1 MATSPPKLLRALVD
15 YYQGGVKIYAADN
28 LYPESD
34 ALRLMKA
41 RGEAEV
47 PKATPESKATKA
59 AREAQEAADKAARE
73 AQERA
78 EREAQEAAD
87 KAAREA
93 QEQAEREAAEA
104 AAKALAEQGAAGNG
118 SGPGTGPAD
127 TTTP

>member
-28 LYPESD
+28 VYPESD

-59 AREAQEAADKAARE
+59 AREAQEKAD
-73 AQERA
+73 
-78 EREAQEAAD
+78 REAQEAAD

-93 QEQAEREAAEA
+93 QEQAEREAVEA

-118 SGPGTGPAD
+118 SGPGAGPAD
-127 TTTP
+127 ITKP

>member
-1 MATSPPKLLRALVD
+1 MKLKVNKQFDFAHRGCEVKTYPKGEEIDTDTADPELVRVATEEGWIGKPNKVS
-15 YYQGGVKIYAADN
+15 
-28 LYPESD
+28 
-34 ALRLMKA
+34 
-41 RGEAEV
+41 
-47 PKATPESKATKA
+47 
-59 AREAQEAADKAARE
+59 REAQEK
-73 AQERA
+73 A

-127 TTTP
+127 TTKP